1 MIISVVGHGYVG
13 LVTAAV
19 FADLGNTVWVLGRD
33 PKKIEELRR
42 GKVPFY
48 EPGLEETVKRGLKNG
63 YLKFTLSY
71 SEAISPS
78 EVIFIAVG
86 TPGDKNGEAD
96 LSNVFIVAKK
106 IARHI
111 TGYKIVATKSTVP
124 PGTNQK
130 IEEIMEKEKE
140 KTASFDI
147 ASTPEFLSQGTA
159 LDNTLHPD
167 RVVIGTKTQ
176 KAREILVRLHEP
188 IDGEMILTNVKTAE
202 MIKYAANAML
212 ATRISFANLI
222 ALLSEQVGA
231 DALTVLKGV
240 GLDKRIGKTFL
251 SPGVGFGGSCL
262 PKDTKALVKITQKA
276 GVISEFFEA
285 IIKVNEEVRK
295 NFIQKIKKAL
305 GSKPQGKTIAILG
318 LSFKPDTDDMREA
331 PSIYIIKALQNL
343 GVKIRAYDPKAMEK
357 AEKILSW
364 VTFLK
369 DPYQTCSGS
378 DILVVLTEWNEF
390 KELDLLRVKELL
402 KKPVVFDGRNI
413 YNPEKLRE
421 LGFIYQGVGR

>member
-1 MIISVVGHGYVG
+1 MTISIIGHGYVG

-19 FADLGNTVWVLGRD
+19 FADLGNTVWVLGRN
-33 PKKIEELRR
+33 PKKIEELKR

-48 EPGLEETVKRGLKNG
+48 EPGLEETVKRNLKNG

-71 SEAISPS
+71 KEAIPPS

-86 TPGDKNGEAD
+86 TPGSENGEAD
-96 LSNVFIVAKK
+96 LSSVFSVAKK
-106 IARHI
+106 IAQHLL
-111 TGYKIVATKSTVP
+111 GYKIVATKSTVP

-130 IEEIMEKEKE
+130 IEEIIENEKE

-159 LDNTLHPD
+159 LENTLHPD
-167 RVVIGTKTQ
+167 RVVIGVKTQ
-176 KAREILVRLHEP
+176 KAQEILVRLHEP

-222 ALLSEQVGA
+222 ALLSEQLGA
-231 DALTVLKGV
+231 DALIVLKGV

-251 SPGVGFGGSCL
+251 APGVGFGGSCL

-276 GVISEFFEA
+276 KISTDFLEA
-285 IIKVNEEVRK
+285 IIKVNEDVRN
-295 NFIQKIKKAL
+295 NFIKKIKTAL
-305 GSKPQGKTIAILG
+305 DGKINKKIIAILG

-331 PSIYIIKALQNL
+331 PSLYIIKALENL
-343 GVKIRAYDPKAMEK
+343 GAKIKAYDPKAMEK
-357 AEKILSW
+357 AKKILAN
-364 VTFLK
+364 VTFCK
-369 DPYQTCSGS
+369 DPYQACSGS

-390 KELDLLRVKELL
+390 KELDLSRVKELL
-402 KKPVVFDGRNI
+402 KRPIVFDGRNI